1 MSDNIYSSDYVESL
15 LQKYIQNEAL
25 RHHARM
31 VGKAVKAYATSLNLD
46 EDMVSQ
52 WWAAGTLHD
61 LDWEFVP
68 DQHPLYAVEQI
79 LRPAGYSEL
88 ILQAIL
94 SHAPERSGRQPESA
108 LDRYLF
114 ACDELS
120 GFMHAVS
127 LMRPEGF
134 NGMQVKSVSKKLKD
148 LRFAA
153 NVSREDIQR
162 GAQLI
167 EKDLDSHI
175 SFLITVFQHE

>member
-1 MSDNIYSSDYVESL
+1 MSDALYSPDYVESL
-15 LQKYIQNEAL
+15 LQQYIQNEAL
-25 RHHARM
+25 RHHGRM
-31 VGKAVKAYATSLNLD
+31 VGKAVKAYAQSLKLD
-46 EDMVSQ
+46 DQTVAQ

-61 LDWEFVP
+61 LDWEYVP
-68 DQHPLYAVEQI
+68 DQHPMYAVEQI
-79 LRPAGYSEL
+79 LRPSGYPEQV
-88 ILQAIL
+88 LQAIL

-134 NGMQVKSVSKKLKD
+134 KGMQVKSVRKKLKD

-153 NVSREDIQR
+153 NVSREDIQL
-162 GAQLI
+162 GADLI
-167 EKDLDSHI
+167 EKDLDTHI
-175 SFLITVFQHE
+175 SFLIDVFQYE